1 MKAVPKGTFMRW
13 MRARGRLGS
22 QGKIPRLANH
32 RRFQEL
38 LGEGHERYLSSG
50 TPVGLLLL
58 DIDDFKQVN
67 DNFGH
72 QVGDQVLRNVAGAL
86 RDTCRQT
93 DEPARYGGEELAVV
107 VSDADM
113 HECARLA
120 ERMRRAIE
128 SVEVV
133 GPAGERI
140 TVTASFG
147 VALMGEATPDP
158 AALISA
164 ADAALYRA
172 KYQGKNCVRLAD
184 DAPAPDAIAAP

>member
-1 MKAVPKGTFMRW
+1 M
-13 MRARGRLGS
+13 
-22 QGKIPRLANH
+22 
-32 RRFQEL
+32 
-38 LGEGHERYLSSG
+38 
-50 TPVGLLLL
+50 
-58 DIDDFKQVN
+58 
-67 DNFGH
+67 
-72 QVGDQVLRNVAGAL
+72 LRSVATAL
-86 RDTCRQT
+86 RDTCRAT

-128 SVEVV
+128 EVEVV
-133 GPAGERI
+133 GSTGEHI

-147 VALMGEATPDP
+147 VALMSESAPDP
-158 AALISA
+158 AKVIAG

-184 DAPAPDAIAAP
+184 DGPATIPHPPAQSTPAS